1 VAILSEERKMMM
13 LWSFGGEDEDQR
25 GIETERDRNRE
36 GERGEGSNFAG
47 SRGEETRVRL
57 LAMSYG
63 ALHCTVKL
71 TYTAAAN
78 PGADGAAVVA
88 AANLGAA
95 LHFGAQADQ
104 LRAGAFH

>member
-1 VAILSEERKMMM
+1 MT

-25 GIETERDRNRE
+25 EIEGQR
-36 GERGEGSNFAG
+36 ERGERSNFAG
-47 SRGEETRVRL
+47 SRGEEARVRL

-71 TYTAAAN
+71 THTAAAN

-88 AANLGAA
+88 AANLWAA
-95 LHFGAQADQ
+95 LHFRAQADQ

>member
-1 VAILSEERKMMM
+1 MR
-13 LWSFGGEDEDQR
+13 
-25 GIETERDRNRE
+25 
-36 GERGEGSNFAG
+36 SNFAG
-47 SRGEETRVRL
+47 SRGEEARVRL

-71 TYTAAAN
+71 AYTAAAN
-78 PGADGAAVVA
+78 PGADGAAVA

-95 LHFGAQADQ
+95 LHFRAQADQ

>member
-1 VAILSEERKMMM
+1 M
-13 LWSFGGEDEDQR
+13 
-25 GIETERDRNRE
+25 
-36 GERGEGSNFAG
+36 
-47 SRGEETRVRL
+47 RL
-57 LAMSYG
+57 FAMSYG

-78 PGADGAAVVA
+78 PGADGVAVVVA

-95 LHFGAQADQ
+95 LHFRAQADQ

>member
-1 VAILSEERKMMM
+1 MM

-25 GIETERDRNRE
+25 EIETER
-36 GERGEGSNFAG
+36 GEKSNFAG
-47 SRGEETRVRL
+47 SRGEEARVRL

-71 TYTAAAN
+71 AYTAAAN

-95 LHFGAQADQ
+95 LHFRAQADQ